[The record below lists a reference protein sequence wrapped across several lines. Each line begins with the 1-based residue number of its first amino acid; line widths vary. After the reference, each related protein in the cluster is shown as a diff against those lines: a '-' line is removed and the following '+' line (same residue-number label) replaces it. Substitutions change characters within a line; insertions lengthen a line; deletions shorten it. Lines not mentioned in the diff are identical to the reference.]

1 MLDND
6 VYKILVSTVKLGLAE
21 RGIPD
26 ALVRQSYQP
35 TQQAV
40 KTGQCIFLHKLP
52 SPQGS
57 YGLEYTETGERI
69 QIAYATSVFQVSAL
83 SPQDPMDIESL
94 TAYDLLTKVSDHLQ
108 SYDTIRQ
115 LQVEGIPLM
124 RITNI
129 SADYSQNNF
138 DQFELSPFFTLTL
151 QNNRSY
157 TKAIPQV
164 DRVTGTSIGV

>member
-1 MLDND
+1 MLDNE
-6 VYKILVSTVKLGLAE
+6 VYKILVSTVKLGLTE
-21 RGIPD
+21 RGVPN
-26 ALVRQSYQP
+26 ASVRQSYQP
-35 TQQAV
+35 TQQSV

-57 YGLEYTETGERI
+57 YGLEYTDAGERI

-83 SPQDPMDIESL
+83 SPQDPMNINSL
-94 TAYDLLTKVSDHLQ
+94 TAYDLLTKVSDHLS

-115 LQVEGIPLM
+115 LQQEGIPLM

-129 SADYSQNNF
+129 SADYSKNNY
-138 DQFELSPFFTLTL
+138 DQFELSPFFSLTL

-157 TKAIPQV
+157 TRTVPQV

>member
-6 VYKILVSTVKLGLAE
+6 VYKVLVSTVKLGLTE
-21 RGIPD
+21 RGVPNT
-26 ALVRQSYQP
+26 LVRQSYQP

-57 YGLEYTETGERI
+57 YGLEYTDTGERI
-69 QIAYATSVFQVSAL
+69 QISYATSVFQVSAL
-83 SPQDPMDIESL
+83 SPQNPADINSL

-115 LQVEGIPLM
+115 LQQGGIPLM

-129 SADYSQNNF
+129 SADSFQNNF

-157 TKAIPQV
+157 TKSIPQV
-164 DRVTGTSIGV
+164 DRVTGLAIGV

>member
-1 MLDND
+1 MFDNE
-6 VYKILVSTVKLGLAE
+6 VYKVLVSTVKNGLAE
-21 RGIPD
+21 RGVPD

-57 YGLEYTETGERI
+57 YGLEYTDTGERI
-69 QIAYATSVFQVSAL
+69 QISYATSVYQVSAL
-83 SPQDPMDIESL
+83 SPQNPADINSL

-115 LQVEGIPLM
+115 LQTKGIPLM
-124 RITNI
+124 RVTNI
-129 SADYSQNNF
+129 SADSFQNSF

-157 TKAIPQV
+157 TREVPQV